1 MGLTF
6 PWEVDEVI
14 TGKSS
19 VDTEPI
25 GPRPDIGT
33 IAGVA
38 PEVMPPPMSE
48 GGVKGPAA
56 TRVGAAR
63 ACGIGCSVS
72 PEPFADTEPVVVRSA
87 KVRLPSAVHPESAAA
102 PAKRPTNAAALS
114 ALPFTQLLI
123 SPLIRMYSTTP
134 RLGH

>member
-14 TGKSS
+14 TSRSS
-19 VDTEPI
+19 VETEPL
-25 GPRPDIGT
+25 GPCPDIGV
-33 IAGVA
+33 IIGAA
-38 PEVMPPPMSE
+38 PDIVPPPMSE

-56 TRVGAAR
+56 TRVGATR
-63 ACGIGCSVS
+63 AFGIGCSMS
-72 PEPFADTEPVVVRSA
+72 PEPLAETEPVVVRSA
-87 KVRLPSAVHPESAAA
+87 KVLLPSAVHPESAAA

-123 SPLIRMYSTTP
+123 SPLIRMYSMDP